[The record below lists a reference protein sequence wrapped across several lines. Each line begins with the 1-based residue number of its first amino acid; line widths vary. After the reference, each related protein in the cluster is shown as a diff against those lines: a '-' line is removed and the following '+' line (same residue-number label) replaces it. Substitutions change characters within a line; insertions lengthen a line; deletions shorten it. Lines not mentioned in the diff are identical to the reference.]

1 MIEVENLKKIYRL
14 GSVDVPAL
22 NGVSF
27 KIEKVEIVAIM
38 GASGSGKSTL
48 MNILGCLD
56 TPTSG
61 RYLLEGIDTSGMNDN
76 QLAAIRNR
84 KIGFIFQ
91 MFNLL
96 PRATVLRNVELPLVY
111 AGVTKDRRKRAEA
124 ALISVDLADRM
135 RHHPMEISGG
145 EQQRVAI
152 ARAMVTEPSLILA
165 DEPTGNLDSH
175 TGQDIIKLLLSMNVE
190 RGLTLVL
197 VTHDPKIA
205 AQAQR
210 MIHLTDGVING
221 TNGSKPL

>member
-22 NGVSF
+22 NGISF
-27 KIEKVEIVAIM
+27 KIEKGEVVAIM

-61 RYLLEGIDTSGMNDN
+61 RYLLEGIDTSGMSDN

-84 KIGFIFQ
+84 KIGFVFQ

-96 PRATVLRNVELPLVY
+96 PRATTLRNVELPLVY

-124 ALISVDLADRM
+124 ALISVGLADRI
-135 RHHPMEISGG
+135 RHHPMELSGG

-175 TGQDIIKLLLSMNVE
+175 TGQDIIKLLLSLNVE
-190 RGLTLVL
+190 RGLTLVI

-221 TNGSKPL
+221 TNGSQPL